1 MCVAFGRAHGAED
14 PRRLL
19 PRAGGQRFSSSLT
32 VGARP
37 KIPVAM
43 YLGHQADDPWLLRR
57 GRDPGDSR
65 RRSQWARGTGPK
77 IPVRQG
83 ADITF
88 LSLFY
93 KKLLIFAG
101 RHNVPYNFL

>member
-19 PRAGGQRFSSSLT
+19 PWVGGQRFSSSLT

-43 YLGHQADDPWLLRR
+43 YWGHEADDPWLLRR
-57 GRDPGDSR
+57 GREPGDSR
-65 RRSQWARGTGPK
+65 RRSQWARGTGPN
-77 IPVRQG
+77 IPVHQG
-83 ADITF
+83 GDMTF
-88 LSLFY
+88 L
-93 KKLLIFAG
+93 
-101 RHNVPYNFL
+101 